1 MQLPCRVDR
10 LKKYVVIRLLAWIRP
25 VTGAAAGGGDWSVRA
40 MKETERLTVP
50 ARRGEVQHLSLREAE
65 LAREALLDPSPCT
78 QAWEI

>member
-1 MQLPCRVDR
+1 MLLP
-10 LKKYVVIRLLAWIRP
+10 
-25 VTGAAAGGGDWSVRA
+25 GGGDWRVRA
-40 MKETERLTVP
+40 MEETERLTVP